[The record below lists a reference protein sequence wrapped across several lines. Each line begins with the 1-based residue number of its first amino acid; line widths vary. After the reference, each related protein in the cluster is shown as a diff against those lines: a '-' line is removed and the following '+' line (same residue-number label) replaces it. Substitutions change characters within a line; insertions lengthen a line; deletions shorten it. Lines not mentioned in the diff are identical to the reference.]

1 MLIFYLSLSLPTLTW
16 TFQGFSCLL
25 LYLVG
30 SFSVSGPN
38 YNSFSKFRIRERA
51 VTYPISDLRKWI
63 VAKYTPKPGIQR
75 CNACEKRGEMIQVM
89 GQSEQARK
97 GMHRYTSTF
106 LQSVLMKETQ
116 PAPPLT
122 NRKCL
127 IIIYISN
134 EIMKFGSD
142 WLTKSLD
149 NKTEMLWTCA
159 VTSYMWSCSKA
170 IP

>member
-1 MLIFYLSLSLPTLTW
+1 MATGSLVIKRT
-16 TFQGFSCLL
+16 
-25 LYLVG
+25 G
-30 SFSVSGPN
+30 SSSGDSGPDPRQLLTFHFSPLFIPTN
-38 YNSFSKFRIRERA
+38 INLDVCKAFPVFYFIWLGASQCHEFLWPNNSFSKFRIRERA

-97 GMHRYTSTF
+97 GMHRFTSTF

-122 NRKCL
+122 NRKGL
-127 IIIYISN
+127 IIIH
-134 EIMKFGSD
+134 KK
-142 WLTKSLD
+142 L
-149 NKTEMLWTCA
+149 
-159 VTSYMWSCSKA
+159 
-170 IP
+170 